1 MHEITMKKL
10 ILIGCLLLPATVFA
24 FPIEVEQQLNG
35 AEIDIQTLDLG
46 NNTGSVSLHNYGP
59 RAAVCTARFRN
70 GPESP
75 RTRKAR
81 IASGDKAHLTA
92 RFSSAVIKLRVQ
104 VECKPD

>member
-1 MHEITMKKL
+1 MYEIIMKKL
-10 ILIGCLLLPATVFA
+10 ILMGCLLLPATVFA

-75 RTRKAR
+75 RTRKTR

-92 RFSSAVIKLRVQ
+92 RFSSTVIKLRVQ
-104 VECKPD
+104 VECKLD